1 MLKVG
6 DLNKLLTKG
15 EKPKSKKKKLPSPS
29 FFNQSSSNFHKKSII
44 NKILNSK
51 IFFINKKTIN
61 K

>member
-29 FFNQSSSNFHKKSII
+29 FFNQSSSNFHKESIT
-44 NKILNSK
+44 KI
-51 IFFINKKTIN
+51 IQDFFNFEKQN
-61 K
+61 Y